1 MKKET
6 SIQEVINELDRAI
19 KNWPPMNSAHEGM
32 SILRE
37 EVDELWDIVKKKP
50 RERSIRDMRAEATQ
64 VAAMALRFVI
74 DCASE
79 DGVSYGK

>member
-6 SIQEVINELDRAI
+6 SIQEVINELDLAI
-19 KNWPPMNSAHEGM
+19 RSWPSMNSAHEGI
-32 SILRE
+32 SVIKE

-50 RERSIRDMRAEATQ
+50 KDRDNKQMRAEAVQ
-64 VAAMALRFVI
+64 IAAMAIRFIVDI
-74 DCASE
+74 ASE